1 LGYCQL
7 LSSLRQSC
15 RAPIWLEGD
24 LGEGEE
30 MAEVEGAVPVQTG
43 KPQPRDATSYFAGG
57 SAPVIVIKSSRGWS
71 SLGLRDVWE
80 YRELLYFLVWREVK
94 GRYRQMAF
102 GPLWIIIQPL
112 IQMVIFSVV
121 FGNFAKLP
129 SEGVPYPI
137 FTYAAL
143 LPWQFF
149 ANSTRRSGRS
159 LLDQIHVIS
168 KVYFPRLVIPL
179 SSIFA
184 AFVDFIASFL
194 VLIGMMV
201 FYRVTLSWAVLTLPL
216 FLLLAAA
223 TALGIGLWLSA
234 LAVKFRDVAIGLDH
248 AITVWQYVT
257 PVAYSSTLIPE
268 QWRSLYRLNP
278 LANVVDGFR
287 WALLGAGQ
295 SPDWTTALST
305 SLVLV
310 LLVAGAFYFRR
321 TERTIVDLM

>member
-310 LLVAGAFYFRR
+310 LLVTGAFYFRR